1 MQTENDMYTREIPRL
16 STNNTSRYQVK
27 AMNMESEVKRS
38 AGVNISPRISVHE
51 PMIIQSN
58 GYPPEFL
65 QLFTDRKALIGSTI
79 KFEARVNGTQPLNV
93 NSFL

>member
-1 MQTENDMYTREIPRL
+1 
-16 STNNTSRYQVK
+16 
-27 AMNMESEVKRS
+27 
-38 AGVNISPRISVHE
+38 
-51 PMIIQSN
+51 MIIQSN